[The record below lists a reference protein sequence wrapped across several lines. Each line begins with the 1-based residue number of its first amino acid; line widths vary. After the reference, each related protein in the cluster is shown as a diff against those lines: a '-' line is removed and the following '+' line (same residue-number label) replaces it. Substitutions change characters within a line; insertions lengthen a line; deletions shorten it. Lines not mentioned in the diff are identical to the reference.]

1 MVIRATKLRVK
12 TGAQGAWREVSFEV
26 DDARVCLLQGVSGE
40 AVGGVLNALM
50 AQRAAAKGD
59 QGASGQGDAV
69 GYVSGEVGGRYEGLS
84 VERMLGYAAELGL
97 REEPVQARG
106 ERVEAML
113 TTLGLSAVRARRLG
127 ELDPLARWK
136 VEVGECALLGARDW
150 VVVIEGDEGARKA
163 KFEVLKALGRG
174 GAVLVISSSAKG
186 LEGLEV
192 VGGEAEG
199 TDAAGEVAR

>member
-1 MVIRATKLRVK
+1 MVIRATKLRV
-12 TGAQGAWREVSFEV
+12 GEAAGDRAGEVSFEV
-26 DDARVCLLQGVSGE
+26 ATGEMRLLVGGSSE
-40 AVGGVLNALM
+40 AVGVVMKRLM

-59 QGASGQGDAV
+59 QGESGQRDAV

-97 REEPVQARG
+97 REEPVQERG

-113 TTLGLSAVRARRLG
+113 TTLGLSAVRARRLR

-136 VEVGECALLGARDW
+136 VELGECALLGAREW
-150 VVVIEGDEGARKA
+150 VVVIEGDEAARKA
-163 KFEVLKALGRG
+163 KLEVLKAIGRG

-186 LEGLEV
+186 LEGFDV

-199 TDAAGEVAR
+199 TDAAGEVA